1 VAQRRH
7 PQANRPLIDYN
18 TCMML
23 EPVLLLGTI
32 LGVFFNAVAP
42 GWLITILLVMTL
54 TWTTWRTSIKAK
66 QTYDKEEAAAENAER
81 QSLLPAGSK
90 SSEVRHSSFMAP
102 ASFPPELRDIM
113 ERESRVNWTSIGVL
127 VSSWIVIAVFSIL
140 KGGEGGPGIVPCG
153 TFYYWCLVL
162 APLPIV
168 VGTVWHIGNQLAAQH
183 ELKVKHGFEFADG
196 DILWTRR
203 NVRVYPLY
211 CISAGFCA
219 GALGIAA
226 GTILGP
232 VLLELGMLP
241 LSGTVSSGF
250 MVIFTASSTTFQFLV
265 MGQLQVDYAAFFCG
279 IGLLGGAIGNTI
291 VTYFVKKYNKT
302 WFVVAILSVVL
313 AASTVLMGAA
323 GWARFETA
331 EEHGKAM
338 GLRPLCPMVLHPNLG
353 GAAHPVTHQQV
364 QAAAQAAIHKTP
376 LIDGA
381 PGSK

>member
-153 TFYYWCLVL
+153 TFY
-162 APLPIV
+162 
-168 VGTVWHIGNQLAAQH
+168 
-183 ELKVKHGFEFADG
+183 
-196 DILWTRR
+196 
-203 NVRVYPLY
+203 
-211 CISAGFCA
+211 
-219 GALGIAA
+219 
-226 GTILGP
+226 
-232 VLLELGMLP
+232 
-241 LSGTVSSGF
+241 
-250 MVIFTASSTTFQFLV
+250 
-265 MGQLQVDYAAFFCG
+265 
-279 IGLLGGAIGNTI
+279 
-291 VTYFVKKYNKT
+291 
-302 WFVVAILSVVL
+302 
-313 AASTVLMGAA
+313 
-323 GWARFETA
+323 
-331 EEHGKAM
+331 
-338 GLRPLCPMVLHPNLG
+338 
-353 GAAHPVTHQQV
+353 
-364 QAAAQAAIHKTP
+364 
-376 LIDGA
+376 
-381 PGSK
+381 